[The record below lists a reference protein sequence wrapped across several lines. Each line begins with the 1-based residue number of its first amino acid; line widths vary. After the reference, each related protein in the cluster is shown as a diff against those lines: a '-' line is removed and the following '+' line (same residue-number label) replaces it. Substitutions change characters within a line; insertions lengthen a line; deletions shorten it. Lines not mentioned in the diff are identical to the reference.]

1 MENQVFDA
9 IAYFLSALR
18 LAKKPGMR
26 RWVILPLTFNIL
38 LFGVLYW
45 FAGSAL
51 GGWIA
56 ALGTG
61 WQLEG
66 SFAFLNGAIS
76 AGLWLLQALAWL
88 GLLMLFAST
97 FTIAVQLIAAP
108 FMGLLAEQVDR
119 QVSTTEL
126 PQESISAMILR
137 TFRREIHKTWDWLWR
152 TVLVALLVL
161 VLWLIPVINIAAPVV
176 WFLWSGWL
184 LGLQYIDY
192 GADTR
197 QVPLRSMK
205 AAASRRPLLVLSFGC
220 VVLGVTMVPL
230 VNLVIMPVAV
240 IAGVMIWQQSLQQF
254 LRS

>member
-1 MENQVFDA
+1 MFDA
-9 IAYFLSALR
+9 IGYFLSALR
-18 LAKKPGMR
+18 LAREPGMR

-45 FAGSAL
+45 LAGSAL

-56 ALGTG
+56 ALGVG
-61 WQLEG
+61 IELQGGL
-66 SFAFLNGAIS
+66 AFLNAAID

-119 QVSTTEL
+119 RVSGTPLAEETI
-126 PQESISAMILR
+126 PAMILR
-137 TFRREIHKTWDWLWR
+137 TFRREIRKTWDWLWR
-152 TVLVALLVL
+152 TVLVAIVVL
-161 VLWLIPVINIAAPVV
+161 ILWLIPVINLAAPVV

-184 LGLQYIDY
+184 LGMQYIDY

-197 QVPLRSMK
+197 QVPFLTMK
-205 AAASRRPLLVLSFGC
+205 AAAGRRPLLVLAFGC
-220 VVLGVTMVPL
+220 IVLGVTMVPL
-230 VNLVIMPVAV
+230 VNLVVMPVAV
-240 IAGVMIWQQSLQQF
+240 IAGVMIWHQALKQHIRQA
-254 LRS
+254 